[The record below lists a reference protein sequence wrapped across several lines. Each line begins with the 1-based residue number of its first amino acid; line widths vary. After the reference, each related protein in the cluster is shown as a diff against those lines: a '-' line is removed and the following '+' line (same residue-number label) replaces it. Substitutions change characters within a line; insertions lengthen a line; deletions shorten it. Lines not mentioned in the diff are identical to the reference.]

1 MNASLFR
8 VPGNHKIESS
18 ERKMLYDFSGMI
30 LILRSRR
37 FAEVKHGRT
46 GSWNARYIALW
57 MDEKACDD
65 LWSDNRMQWNSKCTD
80 NEFRA
85 MGMFFVEC
93 LSYTVDPDNEN
104 AQVRE

>member
-1 MNASLFR
+1 
-8 VPGNHKIESS
+8 
-18 ERKMLYDFSGMI
+18 MLYDFSGMI

-37 FAEVKHGRT
+37 FTEVKHGRT
-46 GSWNARYIALW
+46 GVWNARYIALW
-57 MDEKACDD
+57 MDEKTCDD